1 MLRGQGHEERRRPL
15 HGAWL
20 GIHRRQR
27 KHHRPMVI
35 AVTPSVRLTH
45 RQLAD
50 RRTLIGCW
58 RNSMRRLKLHGILET
73 YTDRAVEDP

>member
-1 MLRGQGHEERRRPL
+1 
-15 HGAWL
+15 
-20 GIHRRQR
+20 
-27 KHHRPMVI
+27 MVI